1 MSYNLNSIVM
11 SNQIKISHL
20 SKQYSNG
27 VQAIKNLN
35 LSIDKGDFYA
45 LLGPNG
51 AGKSTTIGILSSL
64 ITPTSGSVNVFGMN
78 LSNQRQQV
86 KRLIGIVPQEFNFN
100 IFETPLQI
108 VMNQAG
114 YYGISRK
121 QAYSK
126 AKSLLTDLE
135 LWEKHDLS
143 ARTLSGGQKR
153 RLMIARALVHDPELL
168 ILDEQ
173 QLVLILVCAV
183 KCGTFCNAGIRMG

>member
-1 MSYNLNSIVM
+1 M